1 MLVKMVANGIEI
13 TNTNE
18 RMSSLLGIQSEK
30 EKVCKSVLTF
40 QPSHFT
46 NKISDL
52 KPISPQFLQP
62 AFFLSVNGNKLT
74 Y

>member
-1 MLVKMVANGIEI
+1 MEGYD
-13 TNTNE
+13 
-18 RMSSLLGIQSEK
+18 Q
-30 EKVCKSVLTF
+30 EKVCKALLTF

-62 AFFLSVNGNKLT
+62 AFFLSVNANKLT
-74 Y
+74 H